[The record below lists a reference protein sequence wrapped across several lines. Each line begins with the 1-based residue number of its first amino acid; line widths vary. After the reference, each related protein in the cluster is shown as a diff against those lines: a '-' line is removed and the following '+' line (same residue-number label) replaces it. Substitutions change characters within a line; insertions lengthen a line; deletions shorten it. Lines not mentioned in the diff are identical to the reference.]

1 MLPVDSVVHQPP
13 QCRALALGVV
23 VSCGVAA
30 AASVGARPRVGVRS
44 SVSLALAGA
53 WTSQAKQESSAN
65 VLPTK
70 NQFILTIYLYLIRKT
85 GSISDSDSE

>member
-1 MLPVDSVVHQPP
+1 MMLPVDSVVHQPP

-30 AASVGARPRVGVRS
+30 AASVGAHRVGVRS

-70 NQFILTIYLYLIRKT
+70 NLVHTLL
-85 GSISDSDSE
+85 GSI

>member
-30 AASVGARPRVGVRS
+30 AASVGAHARASAWACDHFRVARS
-44 SVSLALAGA
+44 GRGLDVSGETRILCQRTANEKSVHINY
-53 WTSQAKQESSAN
+53 T
-65 VLPTK
+65 
-70 NQFILTIYLYLIRKT
+70 
-85 GSISDSDSE
+85 